1 MLACIKSH
9 QATFALFLFIIIMV
23 NSLIFFTCKT
33 QHTMTHTCR
42 RASKIGFKDKIKR
55 IEIKFPPSGKQRWSC
70 ACEQSVSEAGPQW
83 VCAWSWETRI
93 SSLPTPRPR
102 RVSQTLG
109 RRRRDD
115 VGDVRHGDQQTA
127 AGFSGENQPLG
138 WSEDSR
144 QATRWDSPFK
154 MFMFRL
160 KCIIIV
166 IFILFYSQLSM
177 VIIKQTSV
185 LHIAAISWHFL
196 VLSFLIFAFQNTFIE
211 QFSMFWSMQATTKSF
226 CAGMH
231 VRCSEMVAGCSF

>member
-1 MLACIKSH
+1 M
-9 QATFALFLFIIIMV
+9 
-23 NSLIFFTCKT
+23 N
-33 QHTMTHTCR
+33 R
-42 RASKIGFKDKIKR
+42 IKR
-55 IEIKFPPSGKQRWSC
+55 IEIKFPPSGKQSWSC

-166 IFILFYSQLSM
+166 IFYFVLFSAEHGHNLADFRPSYCSDILTFPCTVFLNIYISNHFYR
-177 VIIKQTSV
+177 
-185 LHIAAISWHFL
+185 AIFQCFEACKRLRNHFPL
-196 VLSFLIFAFQNTFIE
+196 E
-211 QFSMFWSMQATTKSF
+211 CM
-226 CAGMH
+226 CA
-231 VRCSEMVAGCSF
+231 V